1 MRTRIRRVVPIA
13 AALALALVWPIVAG
27 ETRPEPDGA
36 RLRAHVETLASARFA
51 GRRGDG
57 GQKAAEYVADAFKEY
72 GLEPLFEGEYFQEI
86 PGPDPGEVLG
96 RNVGARIVGSDP
108 AVRDQWIIVGAH
120 FDHLGVRDGV
130 LYPGADDNAS
140 GVAMMLELA
149 RTIARAPEKP
159 RRGIMFLGF
168 DLEEEGLW
176 GSRHFARNPPVPL
189 EKIALFLTADMIG
202 RSLGGVCE
210 PYVFAMG
217 TEHAPGLRPW
227 LREAAEGK
235 PLTLGIVGSD
245 LLVFDRSDYGPFRA
259 RKVPYLFFSTGENP
273 TYHRPSDKAET
284 INFAKLGAISRL
296 IAGVVHRAALADD
309 LPKWSAVADNSIDE
323 ARAVRDV
330 FRTLIEHRDE
340 LKIKSLPMSM
350 MTNNLRTLDAILD
363 RGTITPAERSR
374 LLRVAQFVLYSV
386 L

>member
-1 MRTRIRRVVPIA
+1 MRTRIRWIVPIA
-13 AALALALVWPIVAG
+13 LVLALVVPSLAG
-27 ETRPEPDGA
+27 SEAPGPDGQ

-57 GQKAAEYVADAFKEY
+57 GQLAAEYVADAFKEY
-72 GLEPLFEGEYFQEI
+72 GLEPLFEGDFYQEI
-86 PGPDPGEVLG
+86 PGREPGEVLG
-96 RNVGARIVGSDP
+96 RNVGARIVGADP
-108 AVRDQWIIVGAH
+108 AVRDDWIIVGAH

-140 GVAMMLELA
+140 GVAMMLEIA
-149 RTIARAPEKP
+149 RTMARAAEKP
-159 RRGIMFLGF
+159 RRGVMFVGF

-189 EKIALFLTADMIG
+189 EKVALFLTADMIG

-217 TEHAPGLRPW
+217 SEHAPGLRPW
-227 LREAAEGK
+227 LRGAAEGK

-284 INFAKLGAISRL
+284 INFAKLEAISRL
-296 IAGVVHRAALADD
+296 IASVVNRAAMADN
-309 LPKWSAVADNSIDE
+309 LPKWSAAPDHPIDE

-330 FRTLIEHRDE
+330 FRTLLAHRDE
-340 LKIKSLPMSM
+340 LKIKGLPLSL
-350 MTNNLRTLDAILD
+350 MTKNLPTLDAIID
-363 RGTITPAERSR
+363 RGTITPAERSK
-374 LLRVAQFVLYSV
+374 LLRVAQYVLYSV